1 MGNYDF
7 NKYSN
12 YEGPYRSYA
21 SQTVTISGVVSAYSL
36 KDNTTLFDLV
46 TTPFEFTIRNRDDD
60 LYVKLNDDNND
71 SIYIASDTEFG
82 LNNLV
87 VTDILVSTTASGASV
102 FDVLTLGYR

>member
-12 YEGPYRSYA
+12 YEGPYRNYA
-21 SQTVTISGVVSAYSL
+21 SQTVTISGVVSDYSL
-36 KDNTTLFDLV
+36 KDNSTLFDLV
-46 TTPFEFTIRNRDDD
+46 TAPFEFTIRNRDDD
-60 LYVKLNDDNND
+60 LYVKLNDDGND
-71 SIYIASDTEFG
+71 SIYVPSDTEFG

-87 VTDILVSTTASGASV
+87 VTDIFISTTVSGANV

>member
-21 SQTVTISGVVSAYSL
+21 SQTVTVSGIVSDYSL
-36 KDNTTLFDLV
+36 KENTTLFDSV
-46 TTPFEFTIRNRDDD
+46 TSPFEFTIRNRDYD
-60 LYVKLNDDNND
+60 LYVKLNEAGND
-71 SIYIASDTEFG
+71 SIYVPSDTEFG

-87 VTDILVSTTASGASV
+87 VTDILVSTVASGVSV
-102 FDVLTLGYR
+102 FDILTLGYR